1 MHFSTYISDLLYRYE
16 CVIVPGFGAFLAH
29 RVSAHYDETTQAFF
43 PPKKRISFNAQLQE
57 NDGLLA
63 NYIASAE
70 RLSYEDALLQVQEFG
85 LQIQQKL
92 DAEERVYVD
101 KIGTLTRNEAG
112 KISFEPEAKTNYLTE
127 AFGLASYNARPVSRE
142 VLTQQAEAI
151 EEKAPIHI
159 TPERRS
165 SGWMKYAAV
174 GLLTIGLSGSLGFLY
189 FKDIADHNFAE
200 KQKAESQ
207 VENTIQHA
215 TFTIDNPLP
224 AVTLNAFK
232 PKGNYHIVAGA
243 FRIPENA
250 ETRVNQL
257 REAGYK
263 ARTIGKN
270 KYGLH
275 QVVYGSYTDRIE
287 ALKELRQIRN
297 TDNANAWM
305 LVQQLD

>member
-1 MHFSTYISDLLYRYE
+1 
-16 CVIVPGFGAFLAH
+16 
-29 RVSAHYDETTQAFF
+29 
-43 PPKKRISFNAQLQE
+43 
-57 NDGLLA
+57 
-63 NYIASAE
+63 
-70 RLSYEDALLQVQEFG
+70 
-85 LQIQQKL
+85 
-92 DAEERVYVD
+92 
-101 KIGTLTRNEAG
+101 
-112 KISFEPEAKTNYLTE
+112 
-127 AFGLASYNARPVSRE
+127 VSRE
-142 VLTQQAEAI
+142 VLTQQAEEI

-165 SGWMKYAAV
+165 NGWMKYAAV